1 MGCRQGGERQGS
13 GQGIIRKE
21 PLLLSALLILV
32 TPPGPM
38 MQAGQMLFVLQRW
51 RRAQGSGDK
60 VGESGSEELLSA
72 GKQEGTLVSAGT
84 GSTHPLVGRGGQ
96 QGGFQ
101 GQWEGA
107 PCSHLVR
114 EWPRSWIYS
123 LLTRLLCGLPEHE
136 ITRLTGKN
144 DMGLQSHSWEISL

>member
-1 MGCRQGGERQGS
+1 MSFSNNHQKTWKRYRF
-13 GQGIIRKE
+13 
-21 PLLLSALLILV
+21 V
-32 TPPGPM
+32 TYRSWKLHSTTWGHM
-38 MQAGQMLFVLQRW
+38 
-51 RRAQGSGDK
+51 GSGDK